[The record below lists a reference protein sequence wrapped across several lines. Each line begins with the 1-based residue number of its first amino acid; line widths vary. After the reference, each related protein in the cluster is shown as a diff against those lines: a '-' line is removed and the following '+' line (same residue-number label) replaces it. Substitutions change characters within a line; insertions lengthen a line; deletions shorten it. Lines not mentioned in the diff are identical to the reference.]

1 MTNNTPIILVI
12 GGAGFI
18 GSNFIIDLLSNPNDR
33 VFIINLDKLTYAGN
47 LENLSSFANDS
58 RYVFIKGDL
67 GDSIL
72 VNSIFEK
79 YQPNYVVN
87 FAAETHVDRSIS
99 GPADFINT
107 NIVGTYCLLEC
118 VRNFWSDLEGKNK
131 NNFRFLHVSTDE
143 VYGSLSNDDPPFL
156 ETTQYAP
163 NSPYSASKAAS
174 DHLVRAWHH
183 TYGIPVLTT
192 NCSNNYGPFQ
202 FPEKLIPLIIL
213 NALAGKNL
221 PVYGD
226 GLQIRDWLYVKDH
239 CRAIKLV
246 LQQGRIGETYN
257 IGGHNEKVNIDIVKI
272 ICALLDDLKPRN
284 DGVSYSTLI
293 SYVKDRQGHDRRYAI
308 NASKIESELGWR
320 PVEVFESGILKTIQW
335 YIDNSDWLNNIQN
348 KKV

>member
-1 MTNNTPIILVI
+1 M
-12 GGAGFI
+12 
-18 GSNFIIDLLSNPNDR
+18 
-33 VFIINLDKLTYAGN
+33 
-47 LENLSSFANDS
+47 
-58 RYVFIKGDL
+58 
-67 GDSIL
+67 
-72 VNSIFEK
+72 
-79 YQPNYVVN
+79 
-87 FAAETHVDRSIS
+87 
-99 GPADFINT
+99 
-107 NIVGTYCLLEC
+107 
-118 VRNFWSDLEGKNK
+118 
-131 NNFRFLHVSTDE
+131 
-143 VYGSLSNDDPPFL
+143 
-156 ETTQYAP
+156 
-163 NSPYSASKAAS
+163 
-174 DHLVRAWHH
+174 
-183 TYGIPVLTT
+183 
-192 NCSNNYGPFQ
+192 
-202 FPEKLIPLIIL
+202 IIL